1 VFWISGGGTVEF
13 VTVARVGEIPDG
25 EGRAFDV
32 NDVPVGVFNCGGR
45 FFAVADVCTHANALL
60 HEGSVDR
67 VRCTVECPLHS
78 TEFDLRTGQVLA
90 PPATEPI
97 ATFPVRLAGEEIQ
110 VLVAPEP
117 HDG

>member
-1 VFWISGGGTVEF
+1 MEF
-13 VTVARVGEIPDG
+13 VTVAQVGDIPDG
-25 EGRAFDV
+25 EGHAFDIS
-32 NDVPVGVFNCGGR
+32 DVTVGVFHCGGSY
-45 FFAVADVCTHANALL
+45 FAVSDVCTHAHALL

-97 ATFPVRLAGEEIQ
+97 ATFRVRVEGEEIQ
-110 VLVAPEP
+110 VAFPP
-117 HDG
+117 RG